1 MKQPID
7 QDPRLLRLFMAV
19 AECGGLSAAEQR
31 LGLSRSTISTHLS
44 ELESR
49 LGFRLCQRGRGGFAL
64 TPEGESTYQA
74 AKHWMAA
81 GDTFQQ
87 QIIQLQHRQLQGE
100 LVIAI
105 SDDSLNHPNF
115 SFSEVVQRF
124 RQQAPSAHLRVSAL
138 NPSAIAEAIGA
149 GQAHI
154 GLAPQSPLTER
165 FFSKPLY
172 QERSFLYC
180 SRAHPLFDVRTHR
193 PEALHQ
199 QDFVGAGYSWHAEL
213 SEREAPFNTCA
224 IAPELEARLAL
235 ILSGTYLGFLPE
247 HVAAPWVAER
257 ALTTLLPDQLHYT
270 TEMAAHCLNQQR
282 SNKLLHL
289 LFALLNDIHYVN
301 AKKT

>member
-1 MKQPID
+1 M
-7 QDPRLLRLFMAV
+7 RLFMAV

-64 TPEGESTYQA
+64 TPEGDATYQA

-87 QIIQLQHRQLQGE
+87 QITHLQHRQLQGE

-105 SDDSLNHPNF
+105 SDDSLNHPSF
-115 SFSEVVQRF
+115 SFSEVVRRF
-124 RQQAPSAHLRVSAL
+124 RKQAPSAHLRVNAL
-138 NPSAIAEAIGA
+138 NPAAIAEAIGA
-149 GQAHI
+149 GQAQI
-154 GLAPQSPLTER
+154 GLAPQSPLTDK
-165 FFSKPLY
+165 FFSKVLY

-180 SRAHPLFDVRTHR
+180 GPHHPLLSGTTPTVDT
-193 PEALHQ
+193 LHEH
-199 QDFVGAGYSWHAEL
+199 DFVGAGYSWHTEL
-213 SEREAPFNTCA
+213 TNREAPFNTCA

-247 HVAAPWVAER
+247 HVAEPWVTKGL
-257 ALTTLLPDQLHYT
+257 LTPLLPDDMYYT

-282 SNKLLHL
+282 SNKLLQL
-289 LFALLNDIHYVN
+289 LFALLNDVHYVN
-301 AKKT
+301 AQKN

>member
-1 MKQPID
+1 MKQPLD

-64 TPEGESTYQA
+64 TPEGEATYQA

-81 GDTFQQ
+81 GEAFQQ
-87 QIIQLQHRQLQGE
+87 QVLELQHRQLQGE
-100 LVIAI
+100 LIIAI

-124 RQQAPSAHLRVSAL
+124 RAQAPGAHLRVSSL

-154 GLAPQSPLTER
+154 GLAPQSSLTER
-165 FFSKPLY
+165 FYSKVLY
-172 QERSFLYC
+172 QEQSFLYC
-180 SRAHPLFDVRTHR
+180 AASHPLFDARTHNR
-193 PEALHQ
+193 QALLQ
-199 QDFVGAGYSWHAEL
+199 QDFVGAGYSWHAAL
-213 SEREAPFNTCA
+213 TEREAPFNTCA

-247 HVAAPWVAER
+247 HVAAPWVAKGS
-257 ALTTLLPDQLHYT
+257 LTALLPDELHYT
-270 TEMAAHCLNQQR
+270 TKMAAHCQSQQR

-289 LFALLNDIHYVN
+289 LFALLNDVHYVN
-301 AKKT
+301 AKKN